1 MKTLYKRPW
10 DHTLTLV
17 KEEDGENWRQANPA
31 QQEHGTQPHGPPS
44 GSVNQEHQQVGH
56 RLCACVVQE
65 VEIEVATK
73 LADVKLD
80 AVVD

>member
-1 MKTLYKRPW
+1 MRPYTYTGQGRGRW
-10 DHTLTLV
+10 KLTPG
-17 KEEDGENWRQANPA
+17 KPRPT
-31 QQEHGTQPHGPPS
+31 EHGTQPHWPPS
-44 GSVNQEHQQVGH
+44 GSVDQEHQQVGH
-56 RLCACVVQE
+56 RLCACVEQE